1 MASLRAWLRKNP
13 QPFSLRIRTEDGE
26 ERTIKLGDGRDKWK
40 VAEQTLAAS
49 RAVSVEAVAADGS
62 VIRGEQ
68 LREETAASSG
78 DDGADYDEKR
88 AARTMLA
95 QASML
100 DRYGDRL
107 NQAFDKG
114 ASAANTGQENL
125 VALVEVLTMHL
136 SSAITSLHNVS
147 INLANVVARAGGGE
161 ETTQHDTNGQ
171 MLTQLLGQVA
181 MRQMGG
187 GDDEKPKP
195 KPQAN
200 GGKP

>member
-49 RAVSVEAVAADGS
+49 RAVSVEAVAADGT

-68 LREETAASSG
+68 LREETAASGG
-78 DDGADYDEKR
+78 DGGADYDEKR

-136 SSAITSLHNVS
+136 NCAITSLHNVE
-147 INLANVVARAGGGE
+147 ITRERRRAR
-161 ETTQHDTNGQ
+161 
-171 MLTQLLGQVA
+171 
-181 MRQMGG
+181 RRRR
-187 GDDEKPKP
+187 GDHAARHQRADAHAAARPGRH
-195 KPQAN
+195 AAD
-200 GGKP
+200 GRGRRR